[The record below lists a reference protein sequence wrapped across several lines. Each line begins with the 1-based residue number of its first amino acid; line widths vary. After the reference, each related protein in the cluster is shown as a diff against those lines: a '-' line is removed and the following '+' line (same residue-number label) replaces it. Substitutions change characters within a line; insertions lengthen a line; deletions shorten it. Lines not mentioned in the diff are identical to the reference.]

1 MVSKGTLLLTCACA
15 LFLLACAASSRPKEA
30 DVGSGDAHRF
40 GDAIGMSSM
49 EIPFTSGEG
58 DGES

>member
-15 LFLLACAASSRPKEA
+15 LFLLTCAASSGPGEA
-30 DVGSGDAHRF
+30 DVGSGDGHRF
-40 GDAIGMSSM
+40 GEAIVMSSM